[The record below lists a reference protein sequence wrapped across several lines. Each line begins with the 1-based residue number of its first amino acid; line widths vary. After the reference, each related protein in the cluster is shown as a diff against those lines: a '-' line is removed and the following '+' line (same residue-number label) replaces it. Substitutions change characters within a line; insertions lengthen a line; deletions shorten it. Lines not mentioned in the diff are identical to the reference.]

1 MAGLVEVM
9 AENTNKALIL
19 GCSHANGAEMFQD
32 PEFNISQYNFVEQI
46 EYGARNSYPVLL
58 AEQLGYHPLNHSISG
73 GSNDAMYRIAQEQ
86 IHNLTDQDIVIAC
99 WTGVDRGEL
108 WHKEHS
114 CWRPINYNNDQIHQL
129 SPNEYSLEGIN
140 IGAVVDQ
147 NQDYHEYAKQWM
159 LFEGNYQR
167 GFHNKIKNVLAL
179 NCLTHSQG
187 IRTVN
192 LDSFGGVL
200 QTYEWPEMVFRP
212 FNKTHD
218 EFCTWCHNQ
227 DYPSESG
234 GHFFRPAHEAYS
246 KYVYNRLKATLF
258 A

>member
-1 MAGLVEVM
+1 MILAANM
-9 AENTNKALIL
+9 NKCLIL
-19 GCSHANGAEMFQD
+19 GCSHANGAEMFRD
-32 PEFNISQYNFVEQI
+32 PEFNISQYNFVEQV

-108 WHKEHS
+108 WHEEH
-114 CWRPINYNNDQIHQL
+114 CYWRPVNYNNNQIHQL

-140 IGAVVDQ
+140 IGAVVDR

-159 LFEGNYQR
+159 LFQGNYQR
-167 GFHNKIKNVLAL
+167 GFYNKIKNVLAL
-179 NCLTHSQG
+179 NCLTTSRG

-192 LDSFGGVL
+192 LDSF
-200 QTYEWPEMVFRP
+200 QSFNSDKFTWPEIVYRP
-212 FNKTHD
+212 FDKHED
-218 EFCTWCHNQ
+218 EFCNFCLDR
-227 DYPSESG
+227 DYPHEPN

-246 KYVYNRLKATLF
+246 KHVYNHIKDTF
-258 A
+258 